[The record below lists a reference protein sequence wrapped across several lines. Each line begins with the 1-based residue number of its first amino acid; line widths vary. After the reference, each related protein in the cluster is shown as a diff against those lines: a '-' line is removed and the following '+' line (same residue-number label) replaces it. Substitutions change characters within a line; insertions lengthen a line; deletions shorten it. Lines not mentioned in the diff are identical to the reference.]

1 MKEVSFSKFSIAR
14 IFGGGNY
21 IELHSSDGDDIL
33 VIKVLLSNKIDVLM
47 QENKSK
53 IYEYLIILLF

>member
-1 MKEVSFSKFSIAR
+1 MKEVSFSKYSIAR

-47 QENKSK
+47 QENK
-53 IYEYLIILLF
+53 